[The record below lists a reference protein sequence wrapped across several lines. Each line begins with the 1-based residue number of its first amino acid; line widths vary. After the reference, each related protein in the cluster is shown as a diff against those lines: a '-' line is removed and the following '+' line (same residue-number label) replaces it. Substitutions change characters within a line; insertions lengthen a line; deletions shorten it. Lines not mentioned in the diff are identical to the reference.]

1 MLKNICARLFLIAL
15 IAPVQSQAI
24 QNPAPQQIQPQQT
37 QPQQSQ
43 PSLETAESLRSRIG
57 AHVAKPRYGPASWG
71 IKIVSLDTGKTI
83 FEQNAAKY
91 FSPASN
97 AKLYTT
103 ALALDHLGADYRIK
117 TSLYA
122 AARPDAEGTLK
133 SDLMIY
139 GRGDPTIAASLNG
152 GDYYKALEPLAE
164 QLALS
169 GVRRIEGDL
178 VGDES
183 YFKGPRLGSG
193 WEWDDLQWYYGA
205 EVSALTVNDNSL
217 DLTVRPAERAGLP
230 CRVSTGPPT
239 SFVTIMNRT
248 QTVAKGAEARI
259 VVYRPV
265 GENIIYVS
273 GRLPVGDKG
282 YNGAVAVHNPAGLFV
297 AMFKDA
303 LTRRGISIAGRA
315 RTVDWKYREVTPID
329 FTKLVELGSIQ
340 SPPVKEIVRQTMKPS
355 QNLYAQLLLLQVG
368 ANPQA
373 DAVTPPDQTTEK
385 AGIEAMNRFTQA
397 VGVGPGE
404 VVLEEG
410 SGLSRKDLITPSA
423 TIELLRFMSRHRHAE
438 SYRDSL
444 PIAGVDGTLK
454 NRMVGTIAAGNVRA
468 KTGSLS
474 YVYTLSGYVTSLAGE
489 RLAFSILLNNYY
501 NTDRAASPRED
512 IDAIVLMLAGFN
524 GRSDNQRPESDSK

>member
-1 MLKNICARLFLIAL
+1 MADQKSVTSMINTVCARLIIIAL
-15 IAPVQSQAI
+15 VAPIQLLAPVSARAI
-24 QNPAPQQIQPQQT
+24 QNPAPASQQPA
-37 QPQQSQ
+37 
-43 PSLETAESLRSRIG
+43 ETAVSLRSRIS
-57 AHVAKPRYGPASWG
+57 AHIAQPRYGPAAWG
-71 IKIVSLDTGKTI
+71 IKIISLDAGKTL
-83 FEQNAAKY
+83 FEQNAGKY

-122 AARPDAEGTLK
+122 PSRPTAEGTLK
-133 SDLMIY
+133 GDLIIY
-139 GRGDPTIAASLNG
+139 GRGDPTIAASLNA

-164 QLALS
+164 QVALA

-178 VGDES
+178 IGDES
-183 YFKGPRLGSG
+183 YFKGPPLGSG

-205 EVSALTVNDNSL
+205 EVSALTINDNAL
-217 DLTVRPAERAGLP
+217 DLMVKPAERAGLP

-239 SFVTIMNRT
+239 SFVTLINRT
-248 QTVAKGAEARI
+248 QTAAKGTEARI

-273 GRLPVGDKG
+273 GRLPIGDKG

-297 AMFKDA
+297 AMLKDA
-303 LTRRGISIAGRA
+303 LARRGISITGRV
-315 RTVDWKYREVTPID
+315 RTIDWKYREVTPID

-340 SPPVKEIVRQTMKPS
+340 SLPLKEIVRETMKPS

-368 ANPQA
+368 ANPPLNA
-373 DAVTPPDQTTEK
+373 DQPPDQTTEK
-385 AGIEAMNRFTQA
+385 AGIEAMNRFLQA

-410 SGLSRKDLITPSA
+410 SGLSRKDLITPAA
-423 TIELLRFMSRHRHAE
+423 TIELLRFMSRHRHSE
-438 SYRDSL
+438 SFRDSL

-454 NRMVGTIAAGNVRA
+454 NRMKNTVATGNARA

-474 YVYTLSGYVTSLAGE
+474 YVNTLSGYVMTASGE

-501 NTDRAASPRED
+501 NTDRTASPRED
-512 IDAIVLMLAGFN
+512 IDAIIVMLAGFT
-524 GRSDNQRPESDSK
+524 GRSDN

>member
-1 MLKNICARLFLIAL
+1 VKSILNTICARLIVAAL
-15 IAPVQSQAI
+15 ALPLQLLAPATALAS
-24 QNPAPQQIQPQQT
+24 QNPAPSTAQQPAA
-37 QPQQSQ
+37 
-43 PSLETAESLRSRIG
+43 TAETTEELRTRIG
-57 AHVAKPRYGPASWG
+57 AHIAQPRYGPAAWG
-71 IKIVSLDTGKTI
+71 IKIVSLDTGKTV
-83 FEQNAAKY
+83 FEQNTGKY

-97 AKLYTT
+97 AKLYTS

-122 AARPDAEGTLK
+122 AGRPTAEGTLK
-133 SDLMIY
+133 GDLIIY

-183 YFKGPRLGSG
+183 YFKGPPLGSG

-205 EVSALTVNDNSL
+205 EVSALTINDNSL
-217 DLTVRPAERAGLP
+217 DLIVKPAERVGLP
-230 CRVSTGPPT
+230 CRISTGPPT
-239 SFVTIMNRT
+239 SFVTIINRT
-248 QTVAKGAEARI
+248 QTVAKGAESRI
-259 VVYRPV
+259 AVYRPV

-273 GRLPVGDKG
+273 GRLPLGDKG

-303 LTRRGISIAGRA
+303 LARRGISVTGRA
-315 RTVDWKYREVTPID
+315 RTIDWKYREVTPID

-340 SPPVKEIVRQTMKPS
+340 SLPVKDIVRETMKPS

-368 ANPQA
+368 ANPLL
-373 DAVTPPDQTTEK
+373 DAETPPDQTTESI
-385 AGIEAMNRFTQA
+385 GIEAMNRFLHE
-397 VGVGPGE
+397 VGVNPGD

-410 SGLSRKDLITPSA
+410 SGLSRKDLITPAA
-423 TIELLRFMSRHRHAE
+423 TIELLKFMSRHRHGE
-438 SYRDSL
+438 NYRDAL

-454 NRMVGTIAAGNVRA
+454 NRMKATPAAGNVRA

-474 YVYTLSGYVTSLAGE
+474 YVHTLSGYVTTVTGE
-489 RLAFSILLNNYY
+489 RLAFSIMLNNYY
-501 NTDRAASPRED
+501 STDKTSSPRDD
-512 IDAIVLMLAGFN
+512 IDAIVVMLAAFN
-524 GRSDNQRPESDSK
+524 SRSN